1 MIGGPSQSP
10 RMQAGPAREES
21 PRLEAWQQL
30 RASRSQPRIFGAGGG
45 STHTSNVQSSL
56 EMGGSPLPAVPSSR
70 AGMGKRK
77 AVLGDRSRDG
87 LCRRVDL
94 GSGANA
100 APSQPCTTLTSLPWS
115 CVGTVLHALPQ
126 NLLSSNSYPRRCH
139 YSEAQRGQAT
149 YPRSPS

>member
-1 MIGGPSQSP
+1 MIGGPSESHQ
-10 RMQAGPAREES
+10 MQAGSAQEES

-30 RASRSQPRIFGAGGG
+30 LGSRSQPGTFGAGGG

-56 EMGGSPLPAVPSSR
+56 ERRGSPLPAVPSSR
-70 AGMGKRK
+70 AGMGERE

-87 LCRRVDL
+87 LCRRADL
-94 GSGANA
+94 GSGVNA

-115 CVGTVLHALPQ
+115 CVGTVLRALPQ

-139 YSEAQRGQAT
+139 YPEAQRGQGT
-149 YPRSPS
+149 YTRSPS

>member
-1 MIGGPSQSP
+1 MGHHRALGCKQGPP
-10 RMQAGPAREES
+10 ERRGPALRHGSSYGPADPS
-21 PRLEAWQQL
+21 PGYLGPVGE
-30 RASRSQPRIFGAGGG
+30 

-115 CVGTVLHALPQ
+115 CVGPVLHALPQ